1 MQAFLQEV
9 LASRARLSRNLALV
23 DAARATIDPCDG
35 MSASVS
41 LPTRS
46 AKCGAADAQWHRLSP
61 VGLYRDA
68 GVVLRTHKLGEAD
81 RIVTVFTHD
90 TGLVRA
96 VAKGVRRTTSRF
108 GARLEPFTHVDLQL
122 HTGRTLDVVTQAQTI
137 AAYGER
143 LGGSYTRYTTG
154 TAMLETTLKLLPVER
169 EPSPPLLGLLVGGLH
184 ALAVTGRDPGL
195 VLDSFVLRA
204 LATAGYSPS
213 FDECARCAA
222 PGPHSAV
229 TVSAGG
235 ALCAPCR
242 SATPAAVVAVDP
254 QTMTLLGSL
263 LAGDWSRAETS
274 AGWCRRQA
282 AGVVAAL
289 LHWNV
294 ESSMRSF
301 GFVERAVVA

>member
-1 MQAFLQEV
+1 M
-9 LASRARLSRNLALV
+9 
-23 DAARATIDPCDG
+23 
-35 MSASVS
+35 
-41 LPTRS
+41 
-46 AKCGAADAQWHRLSP
+46 
-61 VGLYRDA
+61 GLYRDT

-81 RIVTVFTHD
+81 RIITVFTHE

-143 LGGSYTRYTTG
+143 LAPSYIRYTTG

-169 EPSPPLLGLLVGGLH
+169 EPSPPLLALLVGGLH

-204 LATAGYSPS
+204 LATAGYAPT
-213 FDECARCAA
+213 FDECARCAD
-222 PGPHSAV
+222 PGPHAAV
-229 TVSAGG
+229 TVASGG
-235 ALCAPCR
+235 ALCARCR

-254 QTMTLLGSL
+254 ETMMLLGAL
-263 LAGDWSRAETS
+263 LAGEWDGAQGSP
-274 AGWCRRQA
+274 GWARRQA

-289 LHWNV
+289 LHWNI
-294 ESSMRSF
+294 ESGLRSL
-301 GFVERAVVA
+301 GYVERPTLGEQAGVA